1 MRANAKEG
9 KGFSQHLLR
18 LVVQSGVF
26 WDTQCKAFNGEPVVR
41 QLCRNSCDLSP
52 QAKSEADDKGRQR
65 RPGGPQA
72 QHVARSDI
80 YLTMGRTRVEERG
93 ANLCLLE
100 MSRKT
105 GTDIHTDRQF
115 F

>member
-1 MRANAKEG
+1 M
-9 KGFSQHLLR
+9 
-18 LVVQSGVF
+18 
-26 WDTQCKAFNGEPVVR
+26 R

-115 F
+115 FKICEAASPLPKAKAGRTARLSWVVLT